1 MSMEKMTKREKFGML
16 LEVLEGSQ
24 VEQKEMLVEFV
35 EHELE
40 LLAKK
45 SATKKA
51 PKVDELKEAVA
62 MMLCAEAMTGSEVL
76 AEVKDMFPDA
86 TQAKVTARLTALVKE
101 GFATKAEAKFD
112 KRTLMTY
119 KRA

>member
-1 MSMEKMTKREKFGML
+1 MEKMTKREKFGML

-35 EHELE
+35 QHELE

-45 SATKKA
+45 SGSKKA
-51 PKVDELKEAVA
+51 PKKDELKDAVA
-62 MMLCAEAMTGSEVL
+62 MMLCAEDAVTGADVL
-76 AEVKDMFPDA
+76 AEVKEMFPDA

-101 GFATKAEAKFD
+101 GYATKAEAKFD

-119 KRA
+119 KLA